1 MALSS
6 DITRTAL
13 TGVLSCN
20 SSCQL
25 YGPYVYCI
33 VQTFD
38 IKVEL
43 ES

>member
-1 MALSS
+1 MAMSS

-33 VQTFD
+33 THTFD